1 MAIVGS
7 EGVGELAALTTAH
20 DVASWLAKQNPRLVA
35 VDSPLTPAPAGETSR
50 AGELAL
56 VRAGICHIRYTPDRA
71 GLDGNPSYY
80 EWIDHGLELYAALA
94 EAGLAAIECFPT
106 ASWTRWAGP
115 RSGARRAAWT
125 HAALKRLDLGRAP
138 ARLNQDERDA
148 IAAAL
153 TARAHER
160 GETERFGD
168 IVVPLGDA
176 PSVRA

>member
-1 MAIVGS
+1 LDALGGPS
-7 EGVGELAALTTAH
+7 QRRPTRGVDA
-20 DVASWLAKQNPRLVA
+20 R
-35 VDSPLTPAPAGETSR
+35 
-50 AGELAL
+50 
-56 VRAGICHIRYTPDRA
+56 
-71 GLDGNPSYY
+71 
-80 EWIDHGLELYAALA
+80 
-94 EAGLAAIECFPT
+94 
-106 ASWTRWAGP
+106 
-115 RSGARRAAWT
+115 GAQA
-125 HAALKRLDLGRAP
+125 LDLGRAP